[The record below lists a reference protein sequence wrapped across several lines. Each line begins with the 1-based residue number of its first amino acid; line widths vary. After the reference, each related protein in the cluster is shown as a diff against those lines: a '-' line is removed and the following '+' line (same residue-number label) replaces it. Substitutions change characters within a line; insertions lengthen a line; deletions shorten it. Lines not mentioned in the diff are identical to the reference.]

1 MMKLQSALLA
11 IMLLHT
17 CPALCM
23 QPANIPIETGQPNTL
38 QLANQPQKPPQQGWF
53 ESFLPRTFN
62 NVDKGIEISE
72 KLSEQLETITEK
84 GVTIVVKHDL
94 KDFTDGL
101 SKDGVKMFADPKT
114 IDQLNKSGVSLMK
127 TYLTAGIGGAI
138 ALSGVILLFKTLM
151 NLRTDSGQRQD
162 LRPLYKRIL
171 TNRYLISAALIASGI
186 GIIVKSDK
194 IVGAIS

>member
-1 MMKLQSALLA
+1 M
-11 IMLLHT
+11 
-17 CPALCM
+17 
-23 QPANIPIETGQPNTL
+23 
-38 QLANQPQKPPQQGWF
+38 
-53 ESFLPRTFN
+53 
-62 NVDKGIEISE
+62 
-72 KLSEQLETITEK
+72 
-84 GVTIVVKHDL
+84 
-94 KDFTDGL
+94 
-101 SKDGVKMFADPKT
+101 KMFADPKT